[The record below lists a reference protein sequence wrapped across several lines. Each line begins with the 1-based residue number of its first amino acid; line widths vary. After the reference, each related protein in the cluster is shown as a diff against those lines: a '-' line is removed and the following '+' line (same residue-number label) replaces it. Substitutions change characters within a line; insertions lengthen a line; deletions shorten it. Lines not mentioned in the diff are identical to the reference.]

1 MNPVGVEP
9 TTNVIRKVGSQHCVY
24 SESGKSLGG
33 CGSLAKAKKRLQ
45 QVEYF
50 KHVNN
55 QRQLHPEVR
64 ILLDIVANGI
74 YGQALGAIG
83 KQAFKDVKRLGGVAG
98 VAKAGVRKAAAF
110 TRRRPKTALAATGIG
125 AYTLGKRKGRKQ
137 VQNALFTK
145 KRLKQAGGF
154 ATGAAG
160 GFGGAAAGAAIG
172 QAAIPIPVVGGL
184 VGGAIGAGAG
194 TWGANKVAKKFGG
207 KTAEKAS
214 GWGGLAGSLASPG
227 MVRGVVKGGAK
238 LLGRG
243 AATGATK
250 AVARTGLRAP
260 SRMARI
266 GRSLKAGRYGAASRM
281 AGVGVAKGAARMG
294 TETTA
299 YQGTQAG
306 LDKTFAGKQRKP
318 RIPRATMNA
327 WTDEARRKSIEK
339 RRAHSQE
346 PHMSTAT
353 KIGIVTGAGTGA
365 LGYKLVEPDI
375 DRGVKAIRTATR
387 DRGVRS
393 LKALGKLLLR
403 IRKV

>member
-64 ILLDIVANGI
+64 ILLDIVANGV

-98 VAKAGVRKAAAF
+98 VAKTGVRKAAAF

-339 RRAHSQE
+339 RKQQSGG
-346 PHMSTAT
+346 MSTSSKVAA
-353 KIGIVTGAGTGA
+353 GAGTLAGVA
-365 LGYKLVEPDI
+365 TYKIAEPDI
-375 DRGVKAIRTATR
+375 RHGAKVVRRAIRGR
-387 DRGVRS
+387 VIKSFGS
-393 LKALGKLLLR
+393 LANLLSKV
-403 IRKV
+403 RKV